1 MSNPFKKEHVY
12 LIYLHVCPE
21 KIAISYTYSIIL
33 KYTYEL
39 KVNLAIKCL
48 RNTKYC
54 TYLNWWIQ
62 FFFLLLSIAKTSYTG
77 RQL

>member
-39 KVNLAIKCL
+39 NALE
-48 RNTKYC
+48 
-54 TYLNWWIQ
+54 IQ
-62 FFFLLLSIAKTSYTG
+62 STVPI
-77 RQL
+77 

>member
-1 MSNPFKKEHVY
+1 MLSLMSNPFKKEHVY

-39 KVNLAIKCL
+39 IVNLAIKCL

-54 TYLNWWIQ
+54 TYLN
-62 FFFLLLSIAKTSYTG
+62 
-77 RQL
+77 